1 MLFLSR
7 IVAGVMAG
15 NISATQAYVADTTS
29 PKERT
34 RAFGLVGAAFGAG
47 LLFGPALGGV
57 LSLVHSHAPAFGA
70 GGLVALNLLFAY
82 MMLPESLPPDRRT
95 HKPIVGQLNPF
106 SVLVP
111 VVRRPA
117 LRGPLIVTFLLNVAL
132 TGLQAN
138 FAVFA
143 GEQFGL
149 GPAAVAGLFAASG
162 LGNIVMQAV
171 LVPSLSARLSD
182 AILVLVGTAVNSMGY
197 LVTAFAPVPAMFWGS
212 VPLATG
218 GYSLARGPL
227 TSLITKLVAPT
238 EQGMVNGGVQ
248 ATISLAGIVGP
259 VWAGMVYESLG
270 RPAPYWTAALIAG
283 LAIVALMRGGRRV
296 QEEMPPLP

>member
-1 MLFLSR
+1 
-7 IVAGVMAG
+7 
-15 NISATQAYVADTTS
+15 VADTTP

-47 LLFGPALGGV
+47 LLFGPALGGI
-57 LSLVHSHAPAFGA
+57 LSLVDSRAPAFGA
-70 GGLVALNLLFAY
+70 GGLLVLNLLFAY
-82 MMLPESLPPDRRT
+82 FMLPESLPADRRT
-95 HKPIVGQLNPF
+95 HKPIIGQLNPF

-111 VVRRPA
+111 IARRPA

-143 GEQFGL
+143 GEQFRL
-149 GPAAVAGLFAASG
+149 GPAAVAGLLAAAG
-162 LGNIVMQAV
+162 LINIVVQAV

-182 AILVLVGTAVNSMGY
+182 ATLVLVGTAVNSLGY
-197 LVTAFAPVPAMFWGS
+197 LATGFAPVSAVFWGS
-212 VPLATG
+212 VPLTTG

-248 ATISLAGIVGP
+248 ATISLAGVVGP
-259 VWAGMVYESLG
+259 LCAGVVYESVG
-270 RPAPYWTAALIAG
+270 RPAPYWTAALMAG
-283 LAIVALMRGGRRV
+283 LAIVALMLMRGAKRV
-296 QEEMPPLP
+296 QEEKPALP